1 MKKGGEIMGLEKRIY
16 SVLIIS
22 AGRKIQ
28 HGACRFTPRIEIQP
42 GAHCLQYQLC
52 KTDHSGI
59 HF

>member
-1 MKKGGEIMGLEKRIY
+1 MKKGGEIMGSRKKDLQRPDY
-16 SVLIIS
+16 LG
-22 AGRKIQ
+22 GRKIQ